1 MVRNGNLR
9 DSREVLLVFLVFVA
23 AKGGVVKLLFLDV
36 ENLVLVF
43 CVVLQKQHTF
53 VTYLSPK

>member
-23 AKGGVVKLLFLDV
+23 VKRGVVKLQFLDV